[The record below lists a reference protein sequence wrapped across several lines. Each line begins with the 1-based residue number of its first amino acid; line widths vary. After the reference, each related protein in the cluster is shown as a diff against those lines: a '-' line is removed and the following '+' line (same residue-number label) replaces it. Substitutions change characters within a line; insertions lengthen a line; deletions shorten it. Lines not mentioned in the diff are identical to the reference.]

1 MTTNPVFAILLGRT
15 IARAQGVSDAEATR
29 LGLLGALVTRRPVLG
44 LVLVSA
50 IARREAA
57 SAAAGT
63 VTVPTLQLAATSLG
77 SGDVRL
83 SWAWSPSAPPGS
95 LTYTVRRSTSSGKE
109 KTLGQGQGQDLVDN
123 SYTDSEVTV
132 NKTYYYVV
140 DVLDDSDNRIGTSNE
155 VRLKLS

>member
-63 VTVPTLQLAATSLG
+63 VTVPTLQLAATSQPG
-77 SGDVRL
+77 SVGL

-123 SYTDSEVTV
+123 RYTDSDVKDD
-132 NKTYYYVV
+132 KTYYYVV

-155 VRLKLS
+155 VSAKLS

>member
-63 VTVPTLQLAATSLG
+63 VTVPTLQLAASLG
-77 SGDVRL
+77 SGGVGL

-155 VRLKLS
+155 VSAKLS